1 MPQRPANIG
10 LGKTG
15 MEQPDQGHSADI
27 AVLAGR
33 QTRLR
38 SVATTAA
45 GITARPVP
53 AEVRTVSAIAPAA
66 CRGET

>member
-1 MPQRPANIG
+1 
-10 LGKTG
+10 